1 MSIPTQ
7 PGKTKAAAKG
17 EIHSALP
24 DGVLPDRANH
34 APPARAAAIPARDTV
49 FHPPTPKQPKGTRK
63 LMRQTELVDRVK
75 AYDPEA
81 DEALLNKAY
90 VYAMTAHGKQFR
102 ASGDPY
108 FTHPLEVAAILTE
121 LKLDVPTIVTALL
134 HDTVEDTYVTIE
146 DVKKNFGDEIANL
159 VDGVTKLS
167 QLELFS
173 ERTKQA
179 ENFRKLM
186 LAMSN
191 DIRVLLVKL
200 ADRLHNMRTL
210 HHIEKLE
217 KRARIAQETLDIYAP
232 LAGRIGMQNMRE
244 ELEDLAFAQL
254 NPEARNSIVTRLAR
268 LNDSS
273 GDRIGR
279 IADALKRKLAEHG
292 IEAWVYGRAK
302 RPYSIWRK
310 LQNKQLNF
318 EQLSDIF
325 GFRLIVQNNEDC
337 YRALGVLHQTWRMIP
352 DRFKDFISN
361 PKTNGYRSI
370 HTTVIGP
377 ELQRVEVQIRTQE
390 MHEIAERGVAA
401 HWRYREHVEGDA
413 TENALAW
420 LKDMVDLLERGDSA
434 EEFLEHSRLNMYQDQ
449 VFCFTPKGD
458 LISLPRGA
466 TPIDFAYQ
474 VHTDLGSQT
483 VGAKVNGVHVPLHT
497 PLKNGDQVEIIRQ
510 KGSTPS
516 PLWEQFVVT
525 GRARA
530 EIKRFLKHA
539 QYDEHV
545 NFGAK
550 ILGKTF
556 ADEGQDLTAK
566 AVEEVAKKLRL
577 PKPDDVYAEV
587 GRGALRA
594 QDVLEAVFPELK
606 NDPARRKH
614 TYDSKGHRPIS
625 IRGMTEGISYKLGQ
639 CCHPLPG
646 DRIVGLVSPGEGVV
660 VHTIDCAELEK
671 AQEAMHDW
679 LDVSWGDQA
688 AQIALSLARV
698 AVRVK
703 NVPGSLGAVMTVI
716 GNNGGNI
723 FNMKVTDRNALY
735 FEFQVDIEVR
745 DVAHLQ
751 NILGALRVNAVVESV
766 DRVRQGE
773 EQAA

>member
-1 MSIPTQ
+1 MTVRSVTAETEEAAQGDALPAEL
-7 PGKTKAAAKG
+7 PVARAKTK
-17 EIHSALP
+17 
-24 DGVLPDRANH
+24 
-34 APPARAAAIPARDTV
+34 
-49 FHPPTPKQPKGTRK
+49 RK

-75 AYDPEA
+75 AYDPDA

-121 LKLDVPTIVTALL
+121 LKLDVPTIATALL

-210 HHIEKLE
+210 RFIDKPE
-217 KRARIAQETLDIYAP
+217 KRRRIAQETIDIYAP
-232 LAGRIGMQNMRE
+232 LAGRIGMQDMRE
-244 ELEDLAFAQL
+244 ELEDLAFAEL
-254 NPEARNSIVTRLAR
+254 DTEARNSIVTRLAR
-268 LNDSS
+268 LQDVS

-279 IADALKRKLAEHG
+279 IADAIKKKLAEAG
-292 IEAWVYGRAK
+292 IDAWVYGRAK

-310 LQNKQLNF
+310 LKDKQLNF
-318 EQLSDIF
+318 EQLSDVL
-325 GFRLIVQNNEDC
+325 GFRVIVKTPEDC
-337 YRALGVLHQTWRMIP
+337 YRALGILHQNWRMIP

-377 ELQRVEVQIRTQE
+377 ELQRVEVQIRTAE
-390 MHEIAERGVAA
+390 MHDIAERGVAA
-401 HWRYREHVEGDA
+401 HWRYREHLEGDPKDA
-413 TENALAW
+413 ALEW
-420 LKDMVDLLERGDSA
+420 LRDMVDLLERGDSA

-466 TPIDFAYQ
+466 TPIDFAYA
-474 VHTDLGSQT
+474 VHTDLGNQT
-483 VGAKVNGVHVPLHT
+483 VGAKVNGAHVPLHT
-497 PLKNGDQVEIIRQ
+497 PLRNGDQVEIIRQ

-539 QYDEHV
+539 QRDEHV
-545 NFGAK
+545 QFGRK
-550 ILGKTF
+550 ILEKEF
-556 ADEGQDLTAK
+556 ADHGQELTEK
-566 AVEEVAKKLRL
+566 AIDAVAKKLRHA
-577 PKPDDVYAEV
+577 KADDIYAEV
-587 GRGALRA
+587 GRAALRA
-594 QDVLEAVFPELK
+594 GEVLQAVFPELK
-606 NDPARRKH
+606 QDAKRKPVARKDRNA
-614 TYDSKGHRPIS
+614 IS
-625 IRGMTEGISYKLGQ
+625 IKGLTEGISYRLGQ

-646 DRIVGLVSPGEGVV
+646 DRIVGVHKPGEGVV
-660 VHTIDCAELEK
+660 IHTIDCAELEK
-671 AQEAMHDW
+671 AQSMEDW
-679 LDVSWGDQA
+679 LDVAWGA
-688 AQIALSLARV
+688 HAEEIGPSLARV
-698 AVRVK
+698 SVRVK

-723 FNMKVTDRNALY
+723 FNMKVTARNPLF

-766 DRVRQGE
+766 DRVRGP
-773 EQAA
+773 QADEGISAT

>member
-1 MSIPTQ
+1 MSVPTAA
-7 PGKTKAAAKG
+7 PAETEAAAQG
-17 EIHSALP
+17 EIHSPPL
-24 DGVLPDRANH
+24 RAEA
-34 APPARAAAIPARDTV
+34 APASKAKAVPVPAAATV
-49 FHPPTPKQPKGTRK
+49 FHPPTPKPKTSRK

-146 DVKKNFGDEIANL
+146 DVAKNFGEEIAAL

-167 QLELFS
+167 QLEVFS

-210 HHIEKLE
+210 HHIEKPE
-217 KRARIAQETLDIYAP
+217 KRRRIAQETLDIYAP

-244 ELEDLAFAQL
+244 ELEDLAFAEL
-254 NPEARNSIVTRLAR
+254 NPEARSSIVTRLAR
-268 LNDSS
+268 LDAPS
-273 GDRIGR
+273 GERIGR
-279 IADALKRKLAEHG
+279 IADQVKRKLAEHG
-292 IEAWVYGRAK
+292 IDAWVYGRAK
-302 RPYSIWRK
+302 RPFSIWRK
-310 LQNKQLNF
+310 LQSKQLNF

-325 GFRLIVQNNEDC
+325 GFRVIMKSTEDC
-337 YRALGVLHQTWRMIP
+337 YRALGVLHQAWQMVP
-352 DRFKDFISN
+352 ERFKDFIST
-361 PKTNGYRSI
+361 PKTNGYRSL

-377 ELQRVEVQIRTQE
+377 EQQRVEVQIRTQE
-390 MHEIAERGVAA
+390 MHDIAERGVAA
-401 HWRYREHVEGDA
+401 HWRYREHIEGEA
-413 TENALAW
+413 TDSALAW
-420 LKDMVDLLERGDSA
+420 LRDMVDLLERDDSA
-434 EEFLEHSRLNMYQDQ
+434 EEFLENSRLNMYQDQ

-474 VHTDLGSQT
+474 VHTDLGNQT
-483 VGAKVNGVHVPLHT
+483 VGAKVNGAHVPLHT
-497 PLKNGDQVEIIRQ
+497 PLRNGDQVEIIRQ
-510 KGSTPS
+510 SGSTPS

-530 EIKRFLKHA
+530 EIRRYLKHA
-539 QYDEHV
+539 QHDEHV
-545 NFGAK
+545 RFGHK
-550 ILGKTF
+550 ILEKAFT
-556 ADEGQDLTAK
+556 DEKQELTEK
-566 AVEEVAKKLRL
+566 AIANVAKKLRL
-577 PKPDDVYAEV
+577 TRADEVYAEV

-594 QDVLEAVFPELK
+594 NDVVEAVFPELK
-606 NDPARRKH
+606 QDASRRH
-614 TYDSKGHRPIS
+614 LTYEDRKSRKPIS
-625 IRGMTEGISYKLGQ
+625 IRGLTEGISYSLGQ

-646 DRIVGLVSPGEGVV
+646 DRIVGLRTPGEGVV
-660 VHTIDCAELEK
+660 IHTIDCAELEK
-671 AQEAMHDW
+671 AQDRMDDW
-679 LDVSWGDQA
+679 LDVTWGRHA
-688 AQIALSLARV
+688 AEAGPSVSRV

-703 NVPGSLGAVMTVI
+703 NVPGALGAVMTVV

-735 FEFQVDIEVR
+735 FEFQIDIEVR

-766 DRVRQGE
+766 DRVRGPE
-773 EQAA
+773 GSVAVA